1 MPSNLNIK
9 YGQKT
14 GTGNTLKSQDNPGV
28 TPGNIY
34 AAENSAGEI
43 EMYIDTPKNSGS
55 ERKRLD
61 PRIYVGATPSGGVN
75 AIWDNYDVWID
86 TSGDPTGNATPGAS
100 LAQSTSGLMSANAI
114 FGLSQ
119 ILTELK
125 NLKIQIVTQSYWNS
139 NDNIN
144 EPRNKNDTSNLTKW
158 LTIVVPDSAGPNYD
172 PEEGANQN
180 LHPKDCLLEWD
191 FNSINVTPQSGGSGS

>member
-14 GTGNTLKSQDNPGV
+14 GTGNILKSQDNPGV

-43 EMYIDTPKNSGS
+43 EMYIDTPKASGS

-61 PRIYVGATPSGGVN
+61 PRIYVGTVPQGNESK
-75 AIWDNYDVWID
+75 IWDNYDVWID
-86 TSGDPTGNATPGAS
+86 TSGDPTGDATPGVTAAAS
-100 LAQSTSGLMSANAI
+100 TTGLMSADTI

-119 ILTELK
+119 MLTELK
-125 NLKIQIVTQSYWNS
+125 SLKIQIVTQSYWNS
-139 NDNIN
+139 EDNTN
-144 EPRNKNDTSNLTKW
+144 QPRNKNDTIHLPGW
-158 LTIVVPDSAGPNYD
+158 LTIVVPDSAGENYD
-172 PEEGANQN
+172 VTSNPN
-180 LHPKDCLLEWD
+180 PKTCLLEWNFSD
-191 FNSINVTPQSGGSGS
+191 FNIVPTGGSGS